1 MSGNDPNR
9 GKSQGHDH
17 DTGDDQDAPTRALSV
32 ALDQL
37 PAEDGSELTTEQLQP
52 GQILGPYKLVRLL
65 GSGGMGAV
73 WLAKQTE
80 PVVREVALKLIDG
93 KLLSS
98 SGTARFQVEQQ
109 MLAQMSHPAIAHVYD
124 AGTTDRGFP
133 WLAMEFVPG
142 QSITKYCDET
152 RLSTLQRLALFIRVC
167 HGVQHAHQKGVLHRD
182 LKPDNILVT
191 EVDGRPVPKI
201 IDFGIAV
208 TSDTES
214 GHRSVAG
221 TPQYMSPE
229 QADKDGLVDTRSDIY
244 SLGVILFEM
253 LTSRPA
259 LPSDL
264 FTSFEQKEVWRI
276 LRQHRPTAPS
286 SLLTSTGTDAEDIAR
301 RQQTSARRLARKLRG
316 ELDWI
321 VLRATHAEPEQRYPS
336 AQALALDVQRHLDH
350 QPVSAVPGGR
360 IYRMRRFIRRHR
372 AGVAAASVAL
382 TALLGGLVAALLAMT
397 EAQQARA
404 EAERHRAEL
413 TEVVEFQQRMIA
425 DLDPQAM
432 GINIIEVMVEQL
444 TDEDEQ
450 SAQLRT
456 RLTQIGGTEVAR
468 QVLIDQ
474 MLSPAA
480 RALEG
485 GGMSASIQP
494 PLRLTLGEAYQMAG
508 ELEQARDQYRQ
519 AWQQRAET
527 LGTDHPDTLTKAYRL
542 ADALIELGRFDE
554 ARPLLEDT
562 IDRMRRVHGA
572 DAVDTLMAERKLAWL
587 ELELGNAQVALEQ
600 LEQVHDGLA
609 AAPDADRED
618 VFHTRMEM
626 ALALH
631 SLGQVQQAL
640 AESQDVIDQLLADV
654 DTPNSDHAELL
665 SAHAFFLSE
674 AGEIAQS
681 IALGRQVLELE
692 RQRLGSRHPDVAVAM
707 NNLAADLIEIDEL
720 EEAIA
725 LFEQS
730 LEIIQM
736 TFGAHHHHS
745 ILMKNNISATYN
757 RMDETEKALAL
768 SGEVVELSRK
778 GLGPDHP
785 STLFYEINWSIDLRE
800 AGEIEHAIT
809 QLSDTRQRAI
819 DSLGEDHPY
828 TLVATNRLATI
839 LDQEGR
845 GDEARALIGNL
856 LEQKLDVFGPHHSDF
871 INTAILVA
879 ELNLADH
886 PQRARQ
892 IFDEHLAWLL
902 AAEETE
908 LAEHGLLSYRDEA
921 LQLHELLDDNQT

>member
-1 MSGNDPNR
+1 MRGNDPTR
-9 GKSQGHDH
+9 EESQGQDH
-17 DTGDDQDAPTRALSV
+17 DTGADQDTPTRAVSV

-37 PAEDGSELTTEQLQP
+37 PAENGSELATEQLRP
-52 GQILGPYKLVRLL
+52 GQTLGPYRLIRLL
-65 GSGGMGAV
+65 GDGGMGAV
-73 WLAKQTE
+73 WLARQTE

-98 SGTARFQVEQQ
+98 TGIARFKVEQQ

-133 WLAMEFVPG
+133 WLAMEYVPG
-142 QSITKYCDET
+142 ESITRYCEKT
-152 RLSTLQRLALFIRVC
+152 RLSTRQRLALFIRVC

-229 QADKDGLVDTRSDIY
+229 QADTDGVVDTRSDIY
-244 SLGVILFEM
+244 SLGVVLFEM

-259 LPSDL
+259 LPSEL
-264 FTSFEQKEVWRI
+264 FTSLEPKDIWRI

-286 SLLTSTGTDAEDIAR
+286 SLLTSTGTEAEGIAR
-301 RQQTSARRLARKLRG
+301 RQRTRARRLARQLRG

-321 VLRATHAEPEQRYPS
+321 VLRATHIEPEQRYPS

-372 AGVAAASVAL
+372 TGVAAASVAL
-382 TALLGGLVAALLAMT
+382 ASLVGGLVAALMAMT
-397 EAQQARA
+397 DAQQARA

-413 TEVVEFQQRMIA
+413 SEVVEFQQRMIA
-425 DLDPQAM
+425 DLDPQTM
-432 GINIIEVMVEQL
+432 GINIIEVMAEQL
-444 TDEDEQ
+444 AGEDEQ

-456 RLTQIGGTEVAR
+456 RLTQVGGTEVAR
-468 QVLIDQ
+468 RVLIDQ

-485 GGMSASIQP
+485 GGMSARIQP

-508 ELEQARDQYRQ
+508 EMEQARDQYRQ
-519 AWQQRAET
+519 AWQQRTET
-527 LGTDHPDTLTKAYRL
+527 LGKDHPDTLTKAYRL
-542 ADALIELGRFDE
+542 ADTLIELGRFDE

-562 IDRMRRVHGA
+562 IERMQGAHGA

-587 ELELGNAQVALEQ
+587 ELNLGDAQAALDQ
-600 LEQVHDGLA
+600 LERVHAGLT
-609 AAPDADRED
+609 AAPGADLED
-618 VFHTRMEM
+618 IFHTRMEK

-631 SLGQVQQAL
+631 SLGQMQLAL
-640 AESQDVIDQLLADV
+640 AESQDVIDHLLADV

-665 SAHAFFLSE
+665 SNHAFFLSE

-681 IALGRQVLELE
+681 ISLGRQVLELE
-692 RQRLGSRHPDVAVAM
+692 RQRLGSRHPDVAMAM
-707 NNLAADLIEIDEL
+707 NNLAADLIEIDEF

-736 TFGAHHHHS
+736 TYGAHHHHT
-745 ILMKNNISATYN
+745 IVMKNNISATYN

-768 SGEVVELSRK
+768 SSEVVELSRK
-778 GLGPDHP
+778 GMGPDHP
-785 STLFYEINWSIDLRE
+785 STLFYEINWTIDLHE
-800 AGEIEHAIT
+800 AGETEHAIA
-809 QLSDTRQRAI
+809 QLSDTRHRAI
-819 DSLGEDHPY
+819 GSLGEDHPY
-828 TLVATNRLATI
+828 TLVATNRLASL

-845 GDEARALIGNL
+845 GDEARGLVDNL
-856 LEQKLDVFGPHHSDF
+856 LEQKLDVFGPRHSDF
-871 INTAILVA
+871 INSAILVA
-879 ELNLADH
+879 ELNVADH

-892 IFDEHLAWLL
+892 IFDEHLTWLL

-908 LAEHGLLSYRDEA
+908 LAELGLLSYREEA
-921 LQLHELLDDNQT
+921 LQLRELLDDNQT